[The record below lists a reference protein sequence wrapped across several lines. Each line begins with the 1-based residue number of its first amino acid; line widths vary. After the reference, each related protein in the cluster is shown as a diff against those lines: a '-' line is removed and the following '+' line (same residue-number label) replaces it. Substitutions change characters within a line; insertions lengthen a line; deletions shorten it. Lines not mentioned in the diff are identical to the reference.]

1 MQVYPWPTID
11 LIIDSDW
18 KGTLELINPT
28 SASSINSLGKQPDPG
43 PLIVVP
49 FNSRSLVLN
58 SLNLVAVSGV
68 SIPKIKLFST
78 DSFSPIYFLGSR
90 GGNFKSIT
98 FNAVSGLFVGRDV
111 TFAKDS
117 LVSINLPQGDVL
129 LNTVSPISTNIETL
143 YSSTAPTIL
152 DAEVVFVGRTSFIVR
167 LLTLNF
173 RNLVPLDSFLTL
185 QAMSPSPPI
194 QECIKSSGLA
204 VDDFRGISTPSNI
217 SFFCSPKFT
226 EASTGENPFFYNM
239 LLNYFG
245 GSIPLPYIFQ
255 VNVDIS
261 NSAVAINNLFIK
273 QSNLSVLPT
282 PSALPN
288 NLCAV
293 GAQAASR
300 QNTVTS
306 SGFRPSTN
314 PQNQA
319 IFIAFSNENL
329 PNVKVSCSSARSL
342 YLGSHPYSDGRT
354 PSPLT
359 LLGSKSFF
367 MLFLLKCCMS

>member
-1 MQVYPWPTID
+1 M
-11 LIIDSDW
+11 
-18 KGTLELINPT
+18 
-28 SASSINSLGKQPDPG
+28 
-43 PLIVVP
+43 P

-68 SIPKIKLFST
+68 SIPNIKLFST

-90 GGNFKSIT
+90 GGNFRSIT
-98 FNAVSGLFVGRDV
+98 LHAVSGLFVGRDV

-117 LVSINLPQGDVL
+117 LVSIKLPQGDVL
-129 LNTVSPISTNIETL
+129 LNTVSPISTDIETL
-143 YSSTAPTIL
+143 YASTAPTIL
-152 DAEVVFVGRTSFIVR
+152 DAKVLKVGSTSFIVT

-173 RNLVPLDSFLTL
+173 RNLVPGDSFLTL

-194 QECIKSSGLA
+194 QECIKSSGL
-204 VDDFRGISTPSNI
+204 VDDFRGISTPSLI
-217 SFFCSPKFT
+217 WFFCSPKFT

-261 NSAVAINNLFIK
+261 NSAVSINNLFIK
-273 QSNLSVLPT
+273 QSNVSVLPT

-359 LLGSKSFF
+359 LLGSKSFL
-367 MLFLLKCCMS
+367 MLYLLKCCMS